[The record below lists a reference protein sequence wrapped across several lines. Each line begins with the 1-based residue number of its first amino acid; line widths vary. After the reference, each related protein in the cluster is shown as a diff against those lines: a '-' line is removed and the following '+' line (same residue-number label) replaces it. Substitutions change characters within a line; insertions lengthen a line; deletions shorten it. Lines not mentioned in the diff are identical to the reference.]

1 MSLRGF
7 FLGLC
12 LLCLCNVYICIQL
25 DETYTTTLRDK
36 LWFLSM
42 KDPCVIRGEDSP
54 LTQQIS
60 NLPTSAVLNI
70 TNREPTVNMVFR
82 GLTKV
87 NRQLNEYMIED
98 TTNCVDNTL
107 DNVWNLLYSLNSTDL
122 SLSLVYRMN
131 LLLAA
136 SYRVMAE
143 DWDLGIVCRSRL
155 DSYNKTRA
163 FVK

>member
-12 LLCLCNVYICIQL
+12 LCNVYFCVRM
-25 DETYTTTLRDK
+25 DEIYTTTLRDK
-36 LWFLSM
+36 FWFPHM
-42 KDPCVIRGEDSP
+42 KDPCVIREEDSP

-87 NRQLNEYMIED
+87 NRQLNEHMIKD

-107 DNVWNLLYSLNSTDL
+107 ENVWNLLYSLNSTDL

-131 LLLAA
+131 LMLAA

-143 DWDLGIVCRSRL
+143 DWELGNVCRSGL

>member
-1 MSLRGF
+1 MRGF
-7 FLGLC
+7 FFG
-12 LLCLCNVYICIQL
+12 LCLCNVYICVQL

-36 LWFLSM
+36 LWFLTM
-42 KDPCVIRGEDSP
+42 KDPCLIRVEDSP
-54 LTQQIS
+54 LTQEFS
-60 NLPTSAVLNI
+60 NSPTSDVLNI
-70 TNREPTVNMVFR
+70 TSREVTINMFFR
-82 GLTKV
+82 RLIKE
-87 NRQLNEYMIED
+87 NRQLNEHMIED

-107 DNVWNLLYSLNSTDL
+107 DNVWNVLYSLNSSDL

-131 LLLAA
+131 LMLAA

-143 DWDLGIVCRSRL
+143 DWELGNVCRSGL